1 MAKDH
6 LSRKLAVILHADVVG
21 STELVQKNEVIAHVR
36 IRDTFQRLSRII
48 ASYGGTAH
56 EIRGDALVAEFS
68 RASDSVSAA
77 LAYQETNLTHNRD
90 LPDSIKPEVRIGISL
105 GEVVIA
111 DGTITGSGI
120 VLAQRLEQ
128 LCDPGGVVVQGAVSE
143 TVPTR
148 LPFIFESLGERK
160 LKGFD
165 QPTRAFSAQV
175 KSGERVPEPER
186 PVVIHDDTA
195 APDEPSVRSI
205 YPETGKPSIAV
216 LPFDNM
222 SGDVTQ
228 EYFSDGISEDIIT
241 ELSRFHD
248 LFVIARHS
256 SFVFKNQS
264 LDISVIG
271 QKLGVLYIVEGSVRK
286 TASRVRITAQL
297 IEVATGNHLWADRF
311 DRDIEDIFSV
321 QDEVARIITATL
333 VGKVGQAHR
342 DRAQHKLTPN
352 MDAYDWFVQGRE
364 LYINTNSDDNIRALE
379 MFEKAVSLDPGFA
392 SAYAL
397 LAHTHLRDWATFW
410 NELPETSYEQAWT
423 NARIS
428 MELDDSDSLPQ
439 SALGYI
445 YLFNGDH
452 DQAFFHLNKALALNP
467 GDTEALIFMSR
478 CEMFSGY
485 PERALERI
493 NEARQYNPFGKYH
506 WSLVS
511 IYYSMRNY
519 DDAKLMMRAIQNP
532 APLMLVLMSI
542 VYAQTGDIEKAQVLA
557 SKYISDVEKK
567 LVSVGTPV
575 PRNWQ
580 DFVTM
585 RWPFKRHEDREH
597 FLDGLHKAGVPG

>member
-1 MAKDH
+1 
-6 LSRKLAVILHADVVG
+6 
-21 STELVQKNEVIAHVR
+21 
-36 IRDTFQRLSRII
+36 
-48 ASYGGTAH
+48 
-56 EIRGDALVAEFS
+56 
-68 RASDSVSAA
+68 
-77 LAYQETNLTHNRD
+77 
-90 LPDSIKPEVRIGISL
+90 
-105 GEVVIA
+105 
-111 DGTITGSGI
+111 
-120 VLAQRLEQ
+120 
-128 LCDPGGVVVQGAVSE
+128 
-143 TVPTR
+143 
-148 LPFIFESLGERK
+148 
-160 LKGFD
+160 
-165 QPTRAFSAQV
+165 
-175 KSGERVPEPER
+175 
-186 PVVIHDDTA
+186 
-195 APDEPSVRSI
+195 
-205 YPETGKPSIAV
+205 
-216 LPFDNM
+216 M
-222 SGDVTQ
+222 SGDATQ

-264 LDISVIG
+264 LDITEIG
-271 QKLGVLYIVEGSVRK
+271 QKLGVQYIVEGSVRK
-286 TASRVRITAQL
+286 STSRARITAQL

-342 DRAQHKLTPN
+342 DRALHKLTPN

-364 LYINTNSDDNIRALE
+364 LYINTNSDDNIRAGE
-379 MFEKAVSLDPGFA
+379 MFEKVVSLDPGFA
-392 SAYAL
+392 PAYAL

-410 NELPETSYEQAWT
+410 NELPDTSYEQAWT

-439 SALGYI
+439 SALGYV

-511 IYYSMRNY
+511 IYYLMYNY
-519 DDAKLMMRAIQNP
+519 DEAKLMMRAIQNP
-532 APLMLVLMSI
+532 APLMLILMSV
-542 VYAQTGDIEKAQVLA
+542 VYAQAGDVGKARELA
-557 SKYISDVEKK
+557 LRYISAVEEK
-567 LVSVGTPV
+567 LVSVGTPI
-575 PRNWQ
+575 PQSWQ
-580 DFVTM
+580 DFVTI
-585 RWPFKRHEDREH
+585 RWPFKRHEDQEH

>member
-1 MAKDH
+1 MEKDH
-6 LSRKLAVILHADVVG
+6 LSRKLAVVLHADVVG
-21 STELVQKNEVIAHVR
+21 STELVQKNEVVAHER
-36 IRDTFQRLSRII
+36 IRDTFQRFSRII
-48 ASYGGTAH
+48 ADYGGIAH
-56 EIRGDALVAEFS
+56 EIRGDALVAEFGRS
-68 RASDSVSAA
+68 SDSVSAA
-77 LAYQETNLTHNRD
+77 LAYQETNLAHNRD
-90 LPDSIKPEVRIGISL
+90 LPDSIRPEVRIGISL

-128 LCDPGGVVVQGAVSE
+128 LCEPGGVVVQGAISE

-148 LPFIFESLGERK
+148 LPFIFVSLGEIK

-165 QPTRAFSAQV
+165 QLTRAFAAQV
-175 KSGERVPEPER
+175 KSGELVPEPEQQ
-186 PVVIHDDTA
+186 IANQDQTA
-195 APDEPSVRSI
+195 TPDEPSVESI
-205 YPETGKPSIAV
+205 KPGTGKPSIAV

-222 SGDVTQ
+222 SGDATQ

-264 LDISVIG
+264 LDIAEIG
-271 QKLGVLYIVEGSVRK
+271 QKLGVLYIVEGSIRK
-286 TASRVRITAQL
+286 TTSRVRITAQL

-342 DRAQHKLTPN
+342 DRALHKLTPN

-364 LYINTNSDDNIRALE
+364 LYINTNSDDNIRAGE
-379 MFEKAVSLDPGFA
+379 MFEKVVSLDPGFA
-392 SAYAL
+392 PAYAL

-410 NELPETSYEQAWT
+410 NKLPDTSYEQAWT

-439 SALGYI
+439 SALGYV

-467 GDTEALIFMSR
+467 GDTEALVFMSR

-511 IYYSMRNY
+511 IYYLMYNY
-519 DDAKLMMRAIQNP
+519 DEAKLMMRAIQNP
-532 APLMLVLMSI
+532 APLMLILMSV
-542 VYAQTGDIEKAQVLA
+542 VYAQAGDVGKARELA
-557 SKYISDVEKK
+557 SRYTSEVEKK
-567 LVSVGTPV
+567 LISVGAPI
-575 PRNWQ
+575 PQSWQ
-580 DFVTM
+580 HFVTI

-597 FLDGLHKAGVPG
+597 FLDGLQKAGVPG